1 MEGVGKIGAGRRKL
15 GWVLLHGLFDW
26 LRLNLWSWGL

>member
-1 MEGVGKIGAGRRKL
+1 MEGIGKIGTGHRKL

-26 LRLNLWSWGL
+26 LRLNLWGWGL